1 MLYIRALNINTSSY
15 LFDRVLNI
23 PRFQIFHSSEYI
35 RVLDMS
41 GFIKKTLHHI
51 HA

>member
-23 PRFQIFHSSEYI
+23 PRFQNMPEF
-35 RVLDMS
+35 
-41 GFIKKTLHHI
+41 
-51 HA
+51 